1 MYIKILIV
9 LIFHTT
15 FAFQGCKMHEFNQE
29 KPADFVDAYK
39 KSENKD
45 INNVVIDTLH
55 TSLADFISGK
65 EKLWRKRK
73 HSPSLLKLLF

>member
-15 FAFQGCKMHEFNQE
+15 FAFQGCKMHEFKQE
-29 KPADFVDAYK
+29 KPADFAHAYK

-45 INNVVIDTLH
+45 INNASRI
-55 TSLADFISGK
+55 IQRIN
-65 EKLWRKRK
+65 RKRFK
-73 HSPSLLKLLF
+73 YNR